1 MPVQTTYPG
10 VYIVEQPSGSHVIT
24 GVSTSLTAFVGAAR
38 KGPGDTPT
46 QLSSFADYVRTFGD
60 VMDTTHPMGHAVGQF
75 FANGGS
81 QAIIVRALGAGATSA
96 VLALPAV
103 HGLTLT
109 LTARSRGAWANGSG
123 GGTSAQTG
131 VFAAVNAAAT
141 TRPTGSPSS

>member
-1 MPVQTTYPG
+1 M
-10 VYIVEQPSGSHVIT
+10 GSRVIT

-75 FANGGS
+75 FTNGGG

-103 HGLTLT
+103 QGLKLT

-123 GGTSAQTG
+123 GGNAQT
-131 VFAAVNAAAT
+131 AC
-141 TRPTGSPSS
+141 SPR